1 MQPVR
6 PWSFPGVFVMVRAL
20 SSVQRTLRDAW
31 SHRSLVAALTAREIA
46 ARYKGSTLG
55 VLWAI
60 LLPLLMLATYTL
72 VFSVVFR
79 ARWPSLGGSK
89 GEFALVLFAGLL
101 VFNLFAECVN
111 RAPTLVLQ
119 NASYVK
125 KVVFPL
131 EVLPVVSLAA
141 AVFNAALSYLVWQV
155 FALFV
160 FGIPP
165 WTVLLLPLLLLPVCL
180 FTLGLSWIAAALGV
194 YVRDLAQLTAVVT
207 GALMFLSPI
216 FYPLSALPESYQPL
230 LALNPLA
237 GVIEAVRNALLWGK
251 LPDTWTYLIQLL
263 GSAVIAW
270 VGLAF
275 FQRMRKGFA
284 DVV

>member
-1 MQPVR
+1 MA
-6 PWSFPGVFVMVRAL
+6 SGF
-20 SSVQRTLRDAW
+20 SSVMRTLRSAW

-46 ARYKGSTLG
+46 ARYKGSMLG
-55 VLWAI
+55 VLWAV
-60 LLPLLMLATYTL
+60 LLPLLMLGTYTL
-72 VFSVVFR
+72 VFSVVFG

-101 VFNLFAECVN
+101 VFNLFAECIN

-131 EVLPVVSLAA
+131 EVLPVVTLAA
-141 AVFNAALSYLVWQV
+141 ALFNAGLSYLVWQV
-155 FALFV
+155 FAFFV
-160 FGIPP
+160 FGTPP

-180 FTLGLSWIAAALGV
+180 LTLGLSWMAAALGV
-194 YVRDLAQLTAVVT
+194 YMRDLAQLTTVLT

-216 FYPLSALPESYQPL
+216 FYPTSALPASYQPL

-251 LPDTWTYLIQLL
+251 LPDIWTYIVQLL

-270 VGLAF
+270 AGLGF

-284 DVV
+284 DVL